1 MIKKMF
7 TLLIAVLFVVPF
19 IAAADDFD
27 DDFGGD
33 EEEESESEEEEEEE
47 APAKVKEE
55 SESDAAMRDLMGE
68 PEVKP
73 APKKQVNSE
82 NTAAVA
88 ESEESVEKTSALP
101 KGLKPVM
108 LVKGSFT
115 VMGSYKKEKLL
126 VAEDETKTLI
136 KNNMNA
142 MFGSVDE
149 GILGLEYAG
158 EHVIAKGTMNL
169 RTDNALINEAV
180 NNPLIRE
187 NLHSIQNGA
196 ANVIYEMYGG
206 IKFFDVFIKAG
217 KMLPEYGLVD
227 TWQNLGMGFATP
239 FLTRSL
245 VVVEGFIPETDA
257 GIALGYNGVIKDD
270 HNLFV
275 GLSLG
280 TGSTKSEFWH
290 SDKTIG
296 LYGRVGYAFKDF
308 IKAAVGFQYRTDHY
322 KYGTE
327 EDEKTITKDRN
338 NKEGKNLNLVGIG
351 IHLKGGYAGFEIP
364 VSFDYNMMEMVKGTA
379 KKNTTGMLISLAPGY
394 GYDLSKH
401 VDWLDKVAVAV
412 RFDFVQGVYLSKELR
427 DTGKKYKQD
436 DKNDRD
442 DNYLNFNNYKK
453 NSSYMRIGAT
463 ANLFTKEIAGVRGM
477 AGLTFLMQ
485 PKSTVDKDDDNED
498 LKTKDYGFMTFVIQ
512 AGAEY

>member
-27 DDFGGD
+27 DDFGGED
-33 EEEESESEEEEEEE
+33 EESEESESEEEEE
-47 APAKVKEE
+47 APAKVKGE

-88 ESEESVEKTSALP
+88 EREESVEKTSALP

-115 VMGSYKKEKLL
+115 VMGSYKYKDENGKL
-126 VAEDETKTLI
+126 
-136 KNNMNA
+136 KNGNA

-187 NLHSIQNGA
+187 NLHSIQTGA

-280 TGSTKSEFWH
+280 TGNSNSEFWH
-290 SDKTIG
+290 SDKTYG
-296 LYGRVGYAFKDF
+296 LYGRIGYGFKEF
-308 IKAAVGFQYRTDHY
+308 IKAAVGFQYRSNFY
-322 KYGTE
+322 NQ
-327 EDEKTITKDRN
+327 KTLALT
-338 NKEGKNLNLVGIG
+338 GIG
-351 IHLKGGYAGFEIP
+351 VHLKGAYAGFEMP
-364 VSFDYNMMEMVKGTA
+364 LTFDYNMIGMINSNTS
-379 KKNTTGMLISLAPGY
+379 KKTTKNSMLLSLAPGY
-394 GYDLSKH
+394 GYDLSEH
-401 VDWLDKVAVAV
+401 VEWLDKVAVAV
-412 RFDFVQGVYLSKELR
+412 RFDLAQGI
-427 DTGKKYKQD
+427 YKGGTTTE
-436 DKNDRD
+436 
-442 DNYLNFNNYKK
+442 NYLDSLQFKK
-453 NSSYMRIGAT
+453 SKMYFRIGAT
-463 ANLFTKEIAGVRGM
+463 ANVFTKEFGGVRGM
-477 AGLTFLMQ
+477 AGFTFLMQ
-485 PKSTVDKDDDNED
+485 PKTKLEAGE
-498 LKTKDYGFMTFVIQ
+498 KDYGFMTFVIQ